1 VVRLT
6 VHARAR
12 AAAATH
18 AAATAAARKTRLAGA
33 RAAAAALAFAFA
45 FAFAAGVA
53 GPRASADQPLVQLG
67 AWTYVADPDDV
78 GLREGW
84 VDRPPAMAPVTL
96 PHVANASPLTGAAG
110 ERSYRGSIGWWRT
123 TLATSAAGRYVVRF
137 GSVHHRAT
145 VWIDGRVAC
154 AHDGAYEPF
163 ECPAT
168 LGPGAHAVV
177 LRANWRLPER
187 QQRQGYDRAWF
198 NWGGIAWPV
207 TAAAV
212 SDAELRLIGV
222 QTRLGPRATARVTLT
237 AELRDTRT
245 GGAPAPVAVTG
256 ALARG
261 ADAQTVAFEPVTLAP
276 GERRRIS
283 TSLLVVKPVLWS
295 PSNPARYDL
304 ALTTGPVTVR
314 RKVGLRE
321 LRRSGRRLLLNGR
334 ALRIAGAGLPMD
346 AENHGDA
353 LTAADQD
360 AIVDELKAI
369 GANATRSQHPLSDEL
384 LDRLDAAGI
393 LVWQHIGPFDK
404 AGRFWAQTPQ
414 RRATAMARAIAS
426 AERTAAHPSVLAFN
440 LANEVAGSGHP
451 DGQARYIDTLARALH
466 RRTPGIFVVADV
478 WGRHPP
484 RHAGG
489 RLFRDLDAVGLTE
502 YIGIFE
508 AAGAPVA
515 EQEARVARLL
525 RRAHAALPGKPLV
538 ITEFGAN
545 ANGRN
550 PTDRPGGYRYQSR
563 LLTRRIGYYARQAG
577 IAGTL
582 IWALREYAVTPN
594 FRGGTLRAQV
604 PGIKLSGPLNEKGLF
619 RYDGSAKPAV
629 GAVAAA
635 YARVARPSP
644 AAGALRSRSRP

>member
-1 VVRLT
+1 VVGRH
-6 VHARAR
+6 VRACAAGATLF
-12 AAAATH
+12 AAAALLAF
-18 AAATAAARKTRLAGA
+18 AAASAGQTAAAR
-33 RAAAAALAFAFA
+33 
-45 FAFAAGVA
+45 
-53 GPRASADQPLVQLG
+53 QPLAQLG
-67 AWTYVADPDDV
+67 TWTYVADPDDA
-78 GLREGW
+78 GLRDGW
-84 VDRPPAMAPVTL
+84 VERPPAMTPVTL
-96 PHVANASPLTGAAG
+96 PHVANPSPLTGAAG
-110 ERSYRGSIGWWRT
+110 ERSYRGSVGWWRT
-123 TLATSAAGRYVVRF
+123 TLTVSAAGRYVVRF

-154 AHDGAYEPF
+154 EHDGAYEPF

-207 TAAAV
+207 TAAPV
-212 SDAELRLIGV
+212 HDLEPRLIDV
-222 QTRLGPRATARVTLT
+222 QTALGPSGVARITLT
-237 AELRDTRT
+237 AELHDTRT
-245 GGAPAPVAVTG
+245 SGPPAPATLTG
-256 ALARG
+256 ALSRG
-261 ADAQTVAFEPVTLAP
+261 ASVLPVAFEPVTLAA

-283 TSLLVVKPVLWS
+283 TSLLVTRPALWS

-304 ALTTGPVTVR
+304 ALTTGAAALQ

-346 AENHGDA
+346 AKDHGDA

-360 AIVDELKAI
+360 QLVDELHAV

-404 AGRFWAQTPQ
+404 AGRFWAQTPR

-426 AERTAAHPSVLAFN
+426 AERTAVHPSVLAFN

-451 DGQARYIDTLARALH
+451 RGQARYIDTLARTLH

-484 RHAGG
+484 RRAGG

-515 EQEARVARLL
+515 EQEARVAKLL
-525 RRAHAALPGKPLV
+525 RTARAALPGKPLV

-563 LLTRRIGYYARQAG
+563 LLTRRIAYYAHQAG
-577 IAGTL
+577 VAGTL

-594 FRGGTLRAQV
+594 FRGGTLRSQV
-604 PGIKLSGPLNEKGLF
+604 PGVKLSGPFNEKGLF

-629 GAVAAA
+629 AAVSRA
-635 YARVARPSP
+635 YARVARPAPSS
-644 AAGALRSRSRP
+644 GALRSLGRP

>member
-1 VVRLT
+1 MR
-6 VHARAR
+6 
-12 AAAATH
+12 
-18 AAATAAARKTRLAGA
+18 GA
-33 RAAAAALAFAFA
+33 RPNAPAGGAAPRRGRAVLAFAAAAASALAVALA
-45 FAFAAGVA
+45 LATRTAAADV
-53 GPRASADQPLVQLG
+53 PRAQLG

-84 VDRPPAMAPVTL
+84 VQRPPAMTPVSV
-96 PHVANASPLTGAAG
+96 PHVANPAPLTGAAG
-110 ERSYRGSIGWWRT
+110 ERAYRGSIGWWRT
-123 TLATSAAGRYVVRF
+123 TLQTSAAGRFVVRF

-145 VWIDGRVAC
+145 VWIDGVVAC
-154 AHDGAYEPF
+154 EHDGAYEPF

-212 SDAELRLIGV
+212 TDTEISLTTV
-222 QTRLGPRATARVTLT
+222 QTSLGPRRAARVTLS
-237 AELRDTRT
+237 AELRDTRST
-245 GGAPAPVAVTG
+245 GAPRAVTLAG
-256 ALARG
+256 ALSRAG
-261 ADAQTVAFEPVTLAP
+261 EVLPVAFEPVTLGP

-283 TSLLVVKPVLWS
+283 ARLLVTRPALWS
-295 PSNPARYDL
+295 PSRPALYDL
-304 ALTTGPVTVR
+304 ALTTGTAALQ

-346 AENHGDA
+346 AEGHGDA
-353 LTAADQD
+353 LTPADMD
-360 AIVDELKAI
+360 RIVDELRAI
-369 GANATRSQHPLSDEL
+369 GANAARSQHPLSDEL

-414 RRATAMARAIAS
+414 RRAAAMARAVAA
-426 AERTAAHPSVLAFN
+426 AERTAAHPSMLAFN
-440 LANEVAGSGHP
+440 LANEVAGRGHP
-451 DGQARYIDTLARALH
+451 KGQARYIDTLSRTLH

-484 RHAGG
+484 RRAGG

-508 AAGAPVA
+508 APGAPVA
-515 EQEARVARLL
+515 EQERRVAKLL
-525 RRAHAALPGKPLV
+525 RRARTFLPGKPLV

-550 PTDRPGGYRYQSR
+550 PTSEPGGYRYQSR
-563 LLTRRIGYYARQAG
+563 LLSRRIGYYARQADV
-577 IAGTL
+577 AGTL
-582 IWALREYAVTPN
+582 IWVLREYAVTPN
-594 FRGGTLRAQV
+594 FFGGTLRAQV
-604 PGIKLSGPLNEKGLF
+604 PHIKLAGPFNEKGLF

-629 GAVAAA
+629 DAVADA
-635 YARVARPSP
+635 YRRVARPSP
-644 AAGALRSRSRP
+644 SRGAISSR